1 MNPVF
6 YLIMIAAPLIG
17 GLGGIYI
24 SKGDRNHLKIFMA
37 FSGAYLFSVSVIS
50 LIPEIYEKVPGKY
63 AGLGILAGFLIQLV
77 VEQFSQ
83 GIEHGHIH
91 DEKNHTHKHTLPLG
105 IFLSLSFH
113 SFLEGMPL
121 GGIVFSDPKTFLGL
135 LGGIALHE
143 VPAAFA
149 LMTVFRNQL
158 GKPIK
163 TLPWLILYCLMAPMG
178 AVTANLFNQNAATAS
193 YMHLLMA
200 VVVGFF
206 LHISTTILFENSENH
221 LYNRM
226 KLLAIAVGVSLAC
239 FMQF

>member
-1 MNPVF
+1 
-6 YLIMIAAPLIG
+6 MISAPLLG

-24 SKGDRNHLKIFMA
+24 SKGDRKILKIFMG

-91 DEKNHTHKHTLPLG
+91 DSKHDHAHKHGLPLG
-105 IFLSLSFH
+105 IFISLSFH

-121 GGIVFSDPKTFLGL
+121 GGIIFTDPQTFFGL
-135 LGGIALHE
+135 IGGIALHE
-143 VPAAFA
+143 IPASFA
-149 LMTVFRNQL
+149 LMTVFRHQL
-158 GKPIK
+158 GKPNK
-163 TLPWLILYCLMAPMG
+163 TIPWLILYCLMAPCG
-178 AVTANLFNQNAATAS
+178 AFVAHLFGENEMTAK
-193 YMHLLMA
+193 YMHMVMA

-226 KLLAIAVGVSLAC
+226 KLLAIAIGVALAC
-239 FMQF
+239 AMQF